1 MTVKTVLHV
10 EENENNRKILYIE
23 NDDENI
29 FRKLIEPKHLVF
41 NQGVLEPS
49 KLKFLLKDELSQT
62 YDEIGVYDQKN
73 KPLVIVPTFTASAY
87 SEPGFYTFYK
97 GECDT
102 ELHGMLFR
110 DSDCL
115 TVKILTRDHLKYS
128 SSSNAVQI
136 LELLGYNSITDTE
149 LHNNP
154 SILTKYNKI
163 IMLHNEYVSKP
174 MFDAITSHDNVIFL
188 YPNSLYAEVDV
199 NMIDNTITLIR
210 GHNYPEITITN
221 GFNWINENTHPFEY
235 DDECE
240 SWEFYATDG
249 SPDGYMLN
257 CFPENKIWQ
266 DQSLLQKLKDL

>member
-1 MTVKTVLHV
+1 MFKSVSEENGMKITYLERTVKQNGQEFVIIENKIEHENGEKVELTLPKSSERIIKISENGEKYLLIDSLSRNELGMTVKTVLHV

-102 ELHGMLFR
+102 ELHGMLFNCKNPYTG
-110 DSDCL
+110 SS
-115 TVKILTRDHLKYS
+115 KI
-128 SSSNAVQI
+128 
-136 LELLGYNSITDTE
+136 
-149 LHNNP
+149 
-154 SILTKYNKI
+154 
-163 IMLHNEYVSKP
+163 
-174 MFDAITSHDNVIFL
+174 FF
-188 YPNSLYAEVDV
+188 
-199 NMIDNTITLIR
+199 
-210 GHNYPEITITN
+210 
-221 GFNWINENTHPFEY
+221 
-235 DDECE
+235 
-240 SWEFYATDG
+240 
-249 SPDGYMLN
+249 
-257 CFPENKIWQ
+257 
-266 DQSLLQKLKDL
+266 